1 MRNISHHFSPRRRTS
16 KSRRDPP
23 HFDPTQIY
31 FLLTMMSRRIIGDKR
46 ALRLLRCRRESAII
60 RSSSLSSVSMKAA
73 AAAAAA
79 AAAGATSSSGEKAT
93 EFHEHIRTHTSR
105 LLGGVAAF
113 TTTFIGFTVVSADTE
128 GITTSSEK
136 KEADQNAFESLLK
149 NAKEFVSQLT
159 SRGSSYS
166 LVSDEY
172 RREVFFAYENRLR
185 EHSSMDKVFAYFA
198 SGKNA
203 NGETLMTKEDLIRS
217 AIPVYQKTNIRSGS
231 LEGEVVSEEEVE
243 GKDVMETNVFK
254 SKKNRT
260 FIGGERIARY
270 FDTNNDGM
278 INFPEFV
285 FFTTLIKLSD
295 EQILREFLK
304 ADADGNGELDAEEF
318 AMMMRRMRSCGQM
331 KNAKAD
337 FHMSRTGV
345 HIEHAN
351 LDVLGNG
358 IYNHFFQK

>member
-1 MRNISHHFSPRRRTS
+1 
-16 KSRRDPP
+16 
-23 HFDPTQIY
+23 
-31 FLLTMMSRRIIGDKR
+31 
-46 ALRLLRCRRESAII
+46 
-60 RSSSLSSVSMKAA
+60 MKAA
-73 AAAAAA
+73 GA

-93 EFHEHIRTHTSR
+93 EFHEHNRTHTSR

-113 TTTFIGFTVVSADTE
+113 TTTFIGFSVVSADTE
-128 GITTSSEK
+128 GVTSSSEK
-136 KEADQNAFESLLK
+136 KEADQNAFESFLK

-254 SKKNRT
+254 SSNPYKQKHW
-260 FIGGERIARY
+260 ARSALP
-270 FDTNNDGM
+270 TSPVH
-278 INFPEFV
+278 ISRH
-285 FFTTLIKLSD
+285 SD
-295 EQILREFLK
+295 EQYSSLS
-304 ADADGNGELDAEEF
+304 ANSMPHAP
-318 AMMMRRMRSCGQM
+318 RSHYLGAACG
-331 KNAKAD
+331 
-337 FHMSRTGV
+337 SR
-345 HIEHAN
+345 
-351 LDVLGNG
+351 
-358 IYNHFFQK
+358 

>member
-1 MRNISHHFSPRRRTS
+1 MRNISHHFSPRRTS

-60 RSSSLSSVSMKAA
+60 RSSSLSSVSMKA

-172 RREVFFAYENRLR
+172 L
-185 EHSSMDKVFAYFA
+185 S
-198 SGKNA
+198 
-203 NGETLMTKEDLIRS
+203 LI
-217 AIPVYQKTNIRSGS
+217 
-231 LEGEVVSEEEVE
+231 
-243 GKDVMETNVFK
+243 
-254 SKKNRT
+254 
-260 FIGGERIARY
+260 
-270 FDTNNDGM
+270 
-278 INFPEFV
+278 
-285 FFTTLIKLSD
+285 
-295 EQILREFLK
+295 
-304 ADADGNGELDAEEF
+304 
-318 AMMMRRMRSCGQM
+318 
-331 KNAKAD
+331 
-337 FHMSRTGV
+337 
-345 HIEHAN
+345 HI
-351 LDVLGNG
+351 
-358 IYNHFFQK
+358 